1 MDNRIN
7 ERSDLQEIIDKALK
21 DMAEDAGGEL
31 DLACV
36 NLAEFQRRTG
46 LSRSKARTLK
56 SKGFRA
62 TPHGRTGQKA
72 AVTVMTGYEETVDA
86 LLAKGVTNS
95 AVCLDRIRQE
105 GYSGGV
111 SAVKDYIKA
120 HRHLVPAKRR
130 AVSPQGSRGQRF
142 QTGPGEAY
150 QMDWGFVNV
159 EDWAG
164 ETYRIACFC
173 MVCHHCG
180 TCYIEFFPNA
190 RQESLFIGMVHAF
203 AVMGVPEHVLTDNMK
218 SIVTCRDM
226 EGHPVWQLDYAA
238 FMACVGFKTRLCKP
252 RHPFTKGKVERLV
265 RFVKDNFLAGR
276 AFTDIT
282 QLNAE
287 ALAWCAEQ
295 SSRYRR
301 ALGCVPADEHAAR
314 CLPAAGAVVLDDD
327 LALYLCPRRKI
338 TFDGFVSYEG
348 RRFGVPYWYTGSFCR
363 VNRDGGLLHIYSDD
377 LSRELAAHRV
387 TWGRRDSFC
396 EGQYADGQPAE
407 LPSAPVTTTVR
418 QLEPPRGRSGFEKFD
433 FEGRL

>member
-130 AVSPQGSRGQRF
+130 AVSPQGSRGSRF
-142 QTGPGEAY
+142 QTEPGEAY
-150 QMDWGFVNV
+150 QIN
-159 EDWAG
+159 
-164 ETYRIACFC
+164 
-173 MVCHHCG
+173 
-180 TCYIEFFPNA
+180 
-190 RQESLFIGMVHAF
+190 L
-203 AVMGVPEHVLTDNMK
+203 
-218 SIVTCRDM
+218 
-226 EGHPVWQLDYAA
+226 
-238 FMACVGFKTRLCKP
+238 
-252 RHPFTKGKVERLV
+252 
-265 RFVKDNFLAGR
+265 
-276 AFTDIT
+276 
-282 QLNAE
+282 
-287 ALAWCAEQ
+287 
-295 SSRYRR
+295 
-301 ALGCVPADEHAAR
+301 
-314 CLPAAGAVVLDDD
+314 
-327 LALYLCPRRKI
+327 
-338 TFDGFVSYEG
+338 
-348 RRFGVPYWYTGSFCR
+348 
-363 VNRDGGLLHIYSDD
+363 
-377 LSRELAAHRV
+377 
-387 TWGRRDSFC
+387 
-396 EGQYADGQPAE
+396 
-407 LPSAPVTTTVR
+407 
-418 QLEPPRGRSGFEKFD
+418 
-433 FEGRL
+433 